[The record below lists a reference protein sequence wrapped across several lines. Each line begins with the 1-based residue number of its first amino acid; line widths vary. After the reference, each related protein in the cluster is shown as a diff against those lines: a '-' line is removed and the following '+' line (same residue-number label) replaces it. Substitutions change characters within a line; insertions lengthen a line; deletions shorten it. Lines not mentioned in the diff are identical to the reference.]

1 MFEKNGIVY
10 ANGYNKNKE
19 LKVVEIKIV
28 EKLCMIVVF
37 SNGEKK
43 IFDATNLLK
52 MPAYEKL
59 KDETI
64 FENVKIENG
73 IITWDNGNID
83 IGTETVYN
91 ESFDYDE
98 EIA

>member
-10 ANGYNKNKE
+10 ANGYDKKNN
-19 LKVVEIKIV
+19 LKVVEVKVV

-43 IFDATNLLK
+43 IFDATSLLK
-52 MPAYEKL
+52 IPVYEKL
-59 KDETI
+59 KDEDV
-64 FENVKIENG
+64 FNNVKIENG

-83 IGTETVYN
+83 IGTETIYKN
-91 ESFDYDE
+91 SFNYDE